1 MRIPPSPTVGEG
13 FHARPARVDGKRG
26 CARKNGARAVP
37 AGLDALGGRRH
48 RARRI
53 KRGCNRS
60 RRTAAPNPPRQ
71 SSGARGVEDAAPYGS
86 CETYAAACKVTCA
99 VLPRRTKGARAVP
112 AGLDALGGGREAG
125 APWITWMLSD
135 TPDGCNQPGPAIP
148 RSRGVEDAAPYGRLR
163 NERLSMERNGH

>member
-13 FHARPARVDGKRG
+13 FHALPARVDGKRG
-26 CARKNGARAVP
+26 CARKNGARAAP
-37 AGLDALGGRRH
+37 AGSDTWGGGREAGAPWVTRVLLVTLAI
-48 RARRI
+48 RANVSPAIPQR
-53 KRGCNRS
+53 
-60 RRTAAPNPPRQ
+60 
-71 SSGARGVEDAAPYGS
+71 RGVEDAAPYGS

>member
-1 MRIPPSPTVGEG
+1 MRAFGVTDFTRVSYGAHGNVRLHTYHIPR
-13 FHARPARVDGKRG
+13 AQPAHLWCEASD
-26 CARKNGARAVP
+26 
-37 AGLDALGGRRH
+37 RRH
-48 RARRI
+48 
-53 KRGCNRS
+53 
-60 RRTAAPNPPRQ
+60 P
-71 SSGARGVEDAAPYGS
+71 SSGARGVEDAAPYGG